1 MATRVLTLTETQL
14 TALAE
19 FLDVLN
25 GTQNTG
31 YVIGEFEFQP
41 LGGELSVPVT
51 YGHARREYV
60 LNARGDERRPA
71 P

>member
-14 TALAE
+14 TSVAE
-19 FLDVLN
+19 FLDILN
-25 GTQNTG
+25 GTQSTG
-31 YVIGEFEFQP
+31 CVTGEFEFQP
-41 LGGELSVPVT
+41 LGGEFSVPIT
-51 YGHARREYV
+51 YDHARREYV